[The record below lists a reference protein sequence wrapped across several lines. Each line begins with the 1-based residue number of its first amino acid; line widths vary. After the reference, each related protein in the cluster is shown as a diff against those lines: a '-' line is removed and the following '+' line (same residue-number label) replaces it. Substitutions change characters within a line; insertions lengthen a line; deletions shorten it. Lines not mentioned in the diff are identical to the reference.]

1 MNALE
6 RDLELQLRRIAVE
19 VRKDVLRMISIADS
33 GHLGSSFSC
42 VDILVYLYFH
52 LMKVNP
58 AEPDWMGRDRFVLSK
73 GHACPSLYAV
83 LARKGYFEREELW
96 NYRKLG
102 SLLQGH
108 PLYINTLGIDAP
120 SGSLGMGAGIS
131 CGMAMALKSLSLDS
145 KVFCLMGDGELQ
157 EGSCWEAFMTA
168 SHWKLDNLFFVIDRN
183 GQQMEGHTEAIKALE
198 PLKRK
203 LESFGLVCFETDGHD
218 FSLIDEAFAQAS
230 LAKGPP
236 KAIIAHTKWG
246 RGITLAENGGI
257 PVKASLSRNEV
268 TVLLDELNRE
278 SMALSEEGR

>member
-19 VRKDVLRMISIADS
+19 VRKDVLRMISMADS

-42 VDILVYLYFH
+42 VDILVYLYFY
-52 LMKVNP
+52 LMRVNP
-58 AEPDWMGRDRFVLSK
+58 KLPDWMERDRFVLSK

-131 CGMAMALKSLSLDS
+131 CGMAMALKSLSPDS
-145 KVFCLMGDGELQ
+145 KVYCLLGDGELQ

-168 SHWKLDNLFFVIDRN
+168 SHWKLDNLYLVIDRN

-198 PLKRK
+198 PLKEK
-203 LESFGLVCFETDGHD
+203 LESFGLLCFEVDGHD
-218 FSLIDEAFAQAS
+218 FNMIHDTFMRAS
-230 LAKGPP
+230 SSKGFP

-246 RGITLAENGGI
+246 RGITLAEKGGI

-268 TVLLDELNRE
+268 TLLLDELNKE
-278 SMALSEEGR
+278 SMVLSEEGR

>member
-6 RDLELQLRRIAVE
+6 RDLELQLLSIALE

-58 AEPDWMGRDRFVLSK
+58 AEPDWMERDRFVLSK

-83 LARKGYFEREELW
+83 LARKGYLEREELW

-131 CGMAMALKSLSLDS
+131 CGMAMALKAFPWTARCFALWE
-145 KVFCLMGDGELQ
+145 MGRFRRVPAG
-157 EGSCWEAFMTA
+157 
-168 SHWKLDNLFFVIDRN
+168 R
-183 GQQMEGHTEAIKALE
+183 
-198 PLKRK
+198 
-203 LESFGLVCFETDGHD
+203 
-218 FSLIDEAFAQAS
+218 
-230 LAKGPP
+230 PP
-236 KAIIAHTKWG
+236 
-246 RGITLAENGGI
+246 
-257 PVKASLSRNEV
+257 
-268 TVLLDELNRE
+268 
-278 SMALSEEGR
+278 